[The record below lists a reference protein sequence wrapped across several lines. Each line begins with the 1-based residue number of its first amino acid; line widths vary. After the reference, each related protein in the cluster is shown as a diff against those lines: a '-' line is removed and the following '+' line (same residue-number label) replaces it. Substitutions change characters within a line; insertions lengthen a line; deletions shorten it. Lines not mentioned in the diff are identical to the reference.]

1 VHLHQV
7 RDHTDIANEYTI
19 EGTPYTLTHVA
30 YAGIFEV
37 RRDGKTCRAETK
49 EFRERF
55 GVSSRN
61 AKTAVQV
68 SEWLQ
73 GVWTKRVQLALT
85 IGEVP

>member
-1 VHLHQV
+1 MHLHEVKDGDQ
-7 RDHTDIANEYTI
+7 ILEAYSI
-19 EGTPYTLTHVA
+19 EGTPYALAHVA
-30 YAGIFEV
+30 HMGIFEV
-37 RRDGKTCRAETK
+37 RRNGNTCRAETK

-61 AKTAVQV
+61 AKTAIQV

-73 GVWTKRVQLALT
+73 GVWAKRVQLALT